1 MCIWT
6 GALRDVVCNSSLHAG
21 VSPEPDE
28 QPSRWRETYRTPPPD
43 DKPRIPY
50 SAGTDFE
57 GATRAALRLTDADN
71 LYGPVLSYLADCYPL
86 SHLLHEQERGASY
99 KRLAAIAHIWGIR
112 RREEHIRTLE
122 NDPENFHDGYDD
134 ALYGGEAIE
143 EHTARVDTLLSALDE
158 RDEAWRREHRPD
170 LVDTPN
176 EIDGHIAE
184 VEAEIRALK
193 VEIRSSKPKG
203 EGVGA
208 IG

>member
-1 MCIWT
+1 MNFKRR
-6 GALRDVVCNSSLHAG
+6 L
-21 VSPEPDE
+21 E
-28 QPSRWRETYRTPPPD
+28 QLEAKAPAPPPRD
-43 DKPRIPY
+43 
-50 SAGTDFE
+50 G
-57 GATRAALRLTDADN
+57 
-71 LYGPVLSYLADCYPL
+71 YPL
-86 SHLLHEQERGASY
+86 
-99 KRLAAIAHIWGIR
+99 LAPTIRELDKLIR

-122 NDPENFHDGYDD
+122 NDPDNFHDGYDD

-143 EHTARVDTLLSALDE
+143 EHASRVDTLLSALDE

-176 EIDGHIAE
+176 EIDDHIVE

-193 VEIRSSKPKG
+193 AEIRSSKPEG